1 MHVVTIMNQKG
12 GVGKTTIAQ
21 CLAAVAYSQ
30 GLKVAVID
38 MDAQGS
44 SHEIH
49 VQEAVDRFEKNEFFS
64 MRFNGSESTLD
75 SYRHLCDGLSDMG
88 FDFLFL
94 DLPPQL
100 LSREHVIAT
109 ISDLTLVPMKISQ
122 IDERSTMTTI
132 ELLDEVGVHSVV
144 VLNDVPIAKKSKGYA
159 LYKDIKKRLD
169 DNPSVYLSQVE
180 LSHRDEYVLVG
191 GGEFPVLDHP
201 KTAAAKETAKLFQLI
216 KVTLE
221 NMPKQAEAA

>member
-21 CLAAVAYSQ
+21 CLAAVAYSK
-30 GLKVAVID
+30 GHKVAVID

-49 VQEAVDRFEKNEFFS
+49 IEEAVDRFEKHEFFS
-64 MRFNGSESTLD
+64 MRFNGSESSLD
-75 SYRHLCDGLSDMG
+75 SYRHLCDGLADMG

-122 IDERSTMTTI
+122 IDERSTLTTI
-132 ELLDEVGVHSVV
+132 ELLEEVGVQSVV
-144 VLNDVPIAKKSKGYA
+144 VLNDVPTAKKSKAYA
-159 LYKDIKKRLD
+159 LYQQIKERLEAH
-169 DNPSVYLSQVE
+169 PSVYLSKIE

-201 KTAAAKETAKLFQLI
+201 KTAAAKESAQLFQLLSLI
-216 KVTLE
+216 HI
-221 NMPKQAEAA
+221 